1 MASSR
6 RRKRYSTNEVIIGI
20 SPTNW
25 LQINPDD
32 AMLYRQTG
40 LLTLGEI
47 DESYF
52 SKVLQSFRQN
62 PDVDYE
68 VYSPDQMSKKF
79 PNLTMGPTIWG
90 MYDPIAGT
98 VFENH
103 TQKSHFI
110 AN

>member
-6 RRKRYSTNEVIIGI
+6 RRKRYSTNEVIIDI

-25 LQINPDD
+25 PHNNPEV
-32 AMLYRQTG
+32 ALFYRQTG

-68 VYSPDQMSKKF
+68 LYSPDQMSKKF